1 MPRRFSLE
9 ALIDR
14 SWEPFEVRWVENRA
28 TVEFCGNEV
37 TVHFQEV
44 SAGCYSLLI
53 DNQSYD
59 VTVGGERDLY
69 HVNVNG
75 QTFEVRLR
83 DPKQFAVS
91 HTGGGG
97 NDDRMSVSTPMP
109 GKVVKLLVREG
120 DSVIVGQGL
129 AVVEAMKMQNELR
142 APKTGKVIAV
152 NVQENQPVNAGEP
165 LMIVN

>member
-37 TVHFQEV
+37 TVHVQVV

-75 QTFEVRLR
+75 QTFDVRLR
-83 DPKQFAVS
+83 DPKQFS
-91 HTGGGG
+91 GGHTGGEG
-97 NDDRMSVSTPMP
+97 NDDPVSVSTPMP
-109 GKVVKLLVREG
+109 GKVVKLLVQQG
-120 DSVIVGQGL
+120 DSVIAGQGL

-142 APKTGKVIAV
+142 SPKAGRVITV
-152 NVQENQPVNAGEP
+152 NVQENQAVNAGES